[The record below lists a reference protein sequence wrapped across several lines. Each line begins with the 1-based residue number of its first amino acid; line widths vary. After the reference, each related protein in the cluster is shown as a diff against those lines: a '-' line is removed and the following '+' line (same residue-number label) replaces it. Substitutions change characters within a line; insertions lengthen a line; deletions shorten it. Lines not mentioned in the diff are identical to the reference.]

1 MGKKLKYLKQYIY
14 NTWGF
19 LLTNYKGKK
28 IYIFTHQRIL
38 SSNIHKY
45 EKINM
50 FHKKYLQ
57 IVIDNKDL
65 FVTQH
70 YIILDKNAKQNI
82 ILKNFFKYRIILSQ
96 TPVNSILTKISL
108 SSMLNQ
114 VKSPKKTVPQNEY
127 SYCVQ

>member
-1 MGKKLKYLKQYIY
+1 MELVNFFESESSIRALYDGIFFFAQYENMGKKLKYLKQYIY

-82 ILKNFFKYRIILSQ
+82 ILKKLF
-96 TPVNSILTKISL
+96 
-108 SSMLNQ
+108 
-114 VKSPKKTVPQNEY
+114 
-127 SYCVQ
+127 